1 VYAQL
6 SPSQD
11 RPLPP
16 MSDLLLLCEFS
27 HRYALPI
34 AVQSDVGVEQVL
46 DTTEQFKKAVERK
59 IAHRGEM

>member
-1 VYAQL
+1 
-6 SPSQD
+6 
-11 RPLPP
+11 